1 MAKAK
6 VRELESISKDE
17 LTFLIEQN
25 VVGRN
30 AERNR
35 AILYRKLV
43 DGIKFEKV
51 AEEFEMSDR
60 QIKNIVYRYFDRI
73 LLDYWEK
80 KDVK

>member
-17 LTFLIEQN
+17 LIFLIEQN

-35 AILYRKLV
+35 AILCRKLV

-60 QIKNIVYRYFDRI
+60 QIKNIVYRYFDKI

>member
-1 MAKAK
+1 MGK
-6 VRELESISKDE
+6 VKERELENIDKDA
-17 LTFLIEQN
+17 LIYLIDQK
-25 VVGRN
+25 VIGRN

-43 DGIKFEKV
+43 DGIKFEGV
-51 AEEFEMSDR
+51 AEEFKMSDR
-60 QIKNIVYRYFDRI
+60 QIKNIVYKFFDKI